1 MFTALSTSFRSM
13 PFPSY
18 PSTDGDNGLLPL
30 PLSSPLV
37 KEIKTQHRKTSEVTG
52 TKTAIPFEK
61 SMKKVISFSA
71 ALSQDDDDDGDE
83 YASESFE
90 VGEHKHTDK
99 DHKHADKEHENADK
113 EQKHTDKAN
122 GLSVIQGIVM

>member
-1 MFTALSTSFRSM
+1 MFTAFSTSFRSM

-18 PSTDGDNGLLPL
+18 PSTDGDNGLLP
-30 PLSSPLV
+30 PSSLLA
-37 KEIKTQHRKTSEVTG
+37 KEMKTHSRKTSEVTG